1 MSAARVSA
9 TPVSPVT
16 TGSTP
21 VSPLSARSVLRH
33 AVFGQRRQM
42 IPSVLATMVHQAC
55 EASVPIVIG
64 VVVDHALAR
73 HSGSGLLWSLVSL
86 AVLFG
91 VLTTAM
97 RYGFRTVRNAVFQSA
112 HELRLMMTA
121 RVLDP
126 SGIGAEH
133 ARAGVLLSTATSDT
147 NRVGMVNAAVWSV
160 AGGVAGLA
168 VTAVALLNASVVLG
182 LVVLIGIV
190 PVFWLTRLASEQ
202 LQRRSG
208 VEQATA
214 AQAAGMATDF
224 VTGLRVLKGLGAE
237 SAAAARY
244 AAASGR
250 SRTAAVRAAAVM
262 ALRSG
267 LITLLTGA
275 FLAVVALVGGRLAI
289 EGRISVGEFVSAI
302 GLAQFLLGPF
312 SRIADARSMFIRA
325 SASAQ
330 RVADV
335 LAAPPAVPAG
345 HAALPSPTT
354 GELVL
359 REVSAGPL
367 GALNLTVPAGGCLG
381 VVVEEPA
388 VAVALLRCLGREI
401 DPDSGVVELD
411 GVPLTT
417 LDADTVRRAVL
428 VAWHDA
434 VLFAGTVAENVAAL
448 IDPDAASDTTS
459 RALAAAIEAADVDQ
473 IAAVL
478 PDGLQTRVTE
488 RGRSLS
494 GGQHQRVALARALA
508 ADPAVLVLHEPTT
521 AVDAVTEA
529 RIAER
534 LRALRTGRT
543 TVLVSSSP
551 SLLAVT
557 DRVVLLGAGGV
568 LAEGTHDELVNRDA
582 DYRELVLA

>member
-1 MSAARVSA
+1 MSAV
-9 TPVSPVT
+9 TPS
-16 TGSTP
+16 
-21 VSPLSARSVLRH
+21 SPLAAPSARSVLRH

-42 IPSVLATMVHQAC
+42 VPSVLATMVHQAC

-86 AVLFG
+86 AALFA

-97 RYGFRTVRNAVFQSA
+97 RFGFRTVRNAVFQSA
-112 HELRLMMTA
+112 HELRLLITA

-126 SGIGAEH
+126 AGIGAEH
-133 ARAGVLLSTATSDT
+133 SRAGVLLSTATSDT

-160 AGGVAGLA
+160 AGGLAGLA

-182 LVVLIGIV
+182 LVVLIGVV

-214 AQAAGMATDF
+214 AQAAGLATDF

-250 SRTAAVRAAAVM
+250 SRSAAVRAAAVM

-267 LITLLTGA
+267 LITVLTGA

-335 LAAPPAVPAG
+335 LAAPPAVFPG
-345 HAALPSPTT
+345 HATLPAPSK

-367 GALNLTVPAGGCLG
+367 GTLNLTVPAGGCLG
-381 VVVEEPA
+381 VVAQEPA

-401 DPDSGVVELD
+401 DPESGVVELD
-411 GVPLTT
+411 GVPLHA

-434 VLFAGTVAENVAAL
+434 VLFAGTVAENVSAL
-448 IDPDAASDTTS
+448 IDPDAPSDTTS
-459 RALAAAIEAADVDQ
+459 AALAAAIEAADVDQ
-473 IAAVL
+473 IATVL

-529 RIAER
+529 RIADR

-551 SLLAVT
+551 SLLAVA
-557 DRVVLLGAGGV
+557 DRVVLLGARGV
-568 LAEGTHDELVNRDA
+568 VAEGTHEELVNRVA
-582 DYRELVLA
+582 EYRELVLA